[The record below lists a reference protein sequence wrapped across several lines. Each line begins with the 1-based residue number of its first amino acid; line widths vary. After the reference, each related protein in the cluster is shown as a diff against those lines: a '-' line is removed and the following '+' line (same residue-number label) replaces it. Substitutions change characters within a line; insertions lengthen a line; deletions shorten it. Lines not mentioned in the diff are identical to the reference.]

1 MAKGKQNAT
10 TSKRKRADKDSEQS
24 AVVSKRP
31 ILQRSTGMNMTSGQT
46 PSLSGREDSDDSLT
60 PERCTSQ
67 QEAFER
73 LKRLNEEL
81 MKSNEQLKQDKLGLK
96 KEQNRAQGRCASL
109 SLDLPYTHAKLGY
122 IPPDEIHHLKNVVAI
137 ARQKEAWVP
146 IRRPIITKEGSV
158 DFRLTSTQELLG
170 LQLDGED
177 FDGPN
182 QVNARGYLKEQCWKY
197 LLVSRI
203 EHELIVHHSKL
214 ALMVHRQSPETR
226 SPGE

>member
-10 TSKRKRADKDSEQS
+10 TSKRKRADKDPEQS

-31 ILQRSTGMNMTSGQT
+31 VLQPSTGMNIPSGQT

-60 PERCTSQ
+60 PEPFTSQ

-96 KEQNRAQGRCASL
+96 KEQNRAQ
-109 SLDLPYTHAKLGY
+109 
-122 IPPDEIHHLKNVVAI
+122 DEIHHLKNVVAI

-182 QVNARGYLKEQCWKY
+182 QVNARGFLKEQCWKY
-197 LLVSRI
+197 LLTISRDTI
-203 EHELIVHHSKL
+203 TWGITSNLIGTLPDWRYIKPVTIKEQLLDKVHS
-214 ALMVHRQSPETR
+214 
-226 SPGE
+226 

>member
-96 KEQNRAQGRCASL
+96 KEQNRAQGRCASTEL
-109 SLDLPYTHAKLGY
+109 RSTLCSCQIGLYT
-122 IPPDEIHHLKNVVAI
+122 
-137 ARQKEAWVP
+137 AR
-146 IRRPIITKEGSV
+146 
-158 DFRLTSTQELLG
+158 
-170 LQLDGED
+170 
-177 FDGPN
+177 
-182 QVNARGYLKEQCWKY
+182 
-197 LLVSRI
+197 
-203 EHELIVHHSKL
+203 
-214 ALMVHRQSPETR
+214 
-226 SPGE
+226 

>member
-10 TSKRKRADKDSEQS
+10 TSKRKRVDKDSEQS

-31 ILQRSTGMNMTSGQT
+31 VLHPSTGMKIPSGQT
-46 PSLSGREDSDDSLT
+46 PSLSGREDRDDSLT

-81 MKSNEQLKQDKLGLK
+81 MKFNEQLKQDKLSSK
-96 KEQNRAQGRCASL
+96 KEQNRAQGRCASTEL
-109 SLDLPYTHAKLGY
+109 RDIHAKLGY

-137 ARQKEAWVP
+137 ARQTEAWVP
-146 IRRPIITKEGSV
+146 IRSPIITKEGSV

-182 QVNARGYLKEQCWKY
+182 QVNARGFLKEQCWKY
-197 LLVSRI
+197 LLTISRDTI
-203 EHELIVHHSKL
+203 PWAFLGNNLESNWDPSRL
-214 ALMVHRQSPETR
+214 ASH
-226 SPGE
+226 